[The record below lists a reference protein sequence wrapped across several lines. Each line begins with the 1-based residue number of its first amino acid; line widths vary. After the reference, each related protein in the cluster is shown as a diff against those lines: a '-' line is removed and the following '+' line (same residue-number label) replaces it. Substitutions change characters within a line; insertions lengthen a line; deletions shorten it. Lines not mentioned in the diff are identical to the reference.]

1 MLLVVV
7 TILSY
12 FRELM
17 LLGENKYMKFCELD

>member
-17 LLGENKYMKFCELD
+17 LGENKYMKFCELD